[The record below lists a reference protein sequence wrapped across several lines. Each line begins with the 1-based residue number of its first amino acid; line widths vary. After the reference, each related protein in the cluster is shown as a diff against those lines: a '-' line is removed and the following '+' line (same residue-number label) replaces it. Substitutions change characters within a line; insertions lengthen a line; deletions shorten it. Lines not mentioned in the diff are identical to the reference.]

1 MADSDSHAW
10 FLISST
16 DATYQDVVE
25 GANHPSVPT
34 VVFALELRCWS
45 TPPRRF
51 ETTCRESSRGTFP
64 LGTSQKKRRGWIM

>member
-51 ETTCRESSRGTFP
+51 ETTCR
-64 LGTSQKKRRGWIM
+64 